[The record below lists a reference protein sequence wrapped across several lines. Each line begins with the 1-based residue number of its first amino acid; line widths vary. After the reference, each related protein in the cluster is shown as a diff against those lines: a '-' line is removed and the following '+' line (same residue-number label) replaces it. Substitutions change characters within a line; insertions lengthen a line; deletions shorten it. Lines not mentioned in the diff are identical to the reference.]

1 MMADQR
7 ASLQQLAERTVS
19 ELNKPL
25 NQAISGGAALVAL
38 CLAFKPHETLQFF
51 GVVGLE
57 ITLLTRLLRYVSPGA
72 AVRDLDDLSAAA
84 QRKVSS
90 TLSKAT
96 WRGVEQLDKK
106 PGASRPLKERTAP
119 DNSAPVAAAAAPGDT
134 SANAAAAA
142 AAPGGTSANAAAAA
156 AAPGDTSANAAATRA
171 SATSTVAKAEPVPA
185 ATGSPALID
194 DAGTAKPVSASTP
207 RTSVEA
213 PEGDGSS
220 TDRNTAAMQDGAVT
234 LGSGDKSMEKVSS
247 AKAFVGAPEKS
258 VVRPGF
264 GKDVGED
271 GSGKG
276 RASGVVELRESGPV
290 VAPLG
295 SVTASEDAGSRRA
308 EASDTGLNKGA
319 TGSEGA
325 QKATTSEERK
335 IGEVMGSLFGS
346 FGRATS
352 SSASP
357 DDKEKS
363 TVQRASS
370 GLSPSSQMP
379 GTPVDASK
387 EVKRGIFGSFRD
399 KANTLKDAAS
409 KGGSGIGGIFGSFGA
424 DRSTAAAKSGGRGA
438 TNSVF
443 SAFGKSKSL
452 ATEAVDGGALGGF
465 RNAVSGREGSKWE
478 ASSTSEQGVADAK
491 AQGAST
497 VAVEKEENAPAAK
510 TGLAAGASGTAEST
524 RKAGSGRTPDA
535 DASPQAS
542 QSTSS
547 TTKPTIPSPS
557 AASSNGVPHAESK
570 LAIALRSEGAR
581 SGSVEGKNS
590 AGSATGAQGEA
601 SVQQPIDKRAQTTIP
616 TTYATS
622 VESKAASGSE
632 GKKVGSAAEM
642 LKGVSALSADK
653 SKGKADLSE
662 MQDALKDGNK
672 GGADAKSVTTAENRS
687 SMGSSLPGATNTHST
702 KSDPVK
708 SAKTASGVMNTEV
721 GMALDTSMAKIRDEA
736 EALGNREKG
745 PETFGSEGSSRRRS
759 RAAAALEAAAILS
772 GSDATPVPKPEVTPM
787 ASSGTAFGDR
797 TQHTVAQDGKA
808 QSNGNGRRIASATT
822 GRSGAEGNGK
832 KASDKGE

>member
-106 PGASRPLKERTAP
+106 PGASQPLKERTAS
-119 DNSAPVAAAAAPGDT
+119 DNSAPVAAAAA
-134 SANAAAAA
+134 
-142 AAPGGTSANAAAAA
+142 APVDTSANAAAAA
-156 AAPGDTSANAAATRA
+156 AAPGDTSANAAARRG

-213 PEGDGSS
+213 PDGDGSS
-220 TDRNTAAMQDGAVT
+220 TDSDTTAKQDGAVT
-234 LGSGDKSMEKVSS
+234 LGSGDKAMEVSS
-247 AKAFVGAPEKS
+247 AKAFVGAPKKS
-258 VVRPGF
+258 VVKPGF
-264 GKDVGED
+264 GKDGVED

-290 VAPLG
+290 AAPLG

-325 QKATTSEERK
+325 QKATSGERK
-335 IGEVMGSLFGS
+335 VGEVMGSLFGS

-352 SSASP
+352 ASASS

-363 TVQRASS
+363 TVQGASS

-379 GTPVDASK
+379 ATPVDASK
-387 EVKRGIFGSFRD
+387 EVKRGIFGSFGD
-399 KANTLKDAAS
+399 KANTLKEAAR

-424 DRSTAAAKSGGRGA
+424 DRSTAAAKSGGSGA

-452 ATEAVDGGALGGF
+452 ATEGVDGGAFGGF
-465 RNAVSGREGSKWE
+465 RNAVSGREGIKRE
-478 ASSTSEQGVADAK
+478 ASSTLEQGVADAK
-491 AQGAST
+491 AQGPST
-497 VAVEKEENAPAAK
+497 VAVEKEKEENAPAAK
-510 TGLAAGASGTAEST
+510 TGLAAGASGTPEST

-542 QSTSS
+542 QSTIS

-557 AASSNGVPHAESK
+557 AASSNGVPRAESK

-581 SGSVEGKNS
+581 SGSVEDKNS
-590 AGSATGAQGEA
+590 AGSATGAQAKA
-601 SVQQPIDKRAQTTIP
+601 SGQQPIDKGAQTKIP
-616 TTYATS
+616 TMYATS

-632 GKKVGSAAEM
+632 GKKVGSAAEVR
-642 LKGVSALSADK
+642 KGVSALSADK
-653 SKGKADLSE
+653 SKGKEDLSE
-662 MQDALKDGNK
+662 MQDALRDGNK
-672 GGADAKSVTTAENRS
+672 GGADAKSITTAENRS

-708 SAKTASGVMNTEV
+708 STKTASGAMGTEA
-721 GMALDTSMAKIRDEA
+721 GKALDTSMAKIGDEA

-745 PETFGSEGSSRRRS
+745 PEAFGSEGSSRRRS

-787 ASSGTAFGDR
+787 ASSGTAFDDP
-797 TQHTVAQDGKA
+797 TQHTVAKDGKV